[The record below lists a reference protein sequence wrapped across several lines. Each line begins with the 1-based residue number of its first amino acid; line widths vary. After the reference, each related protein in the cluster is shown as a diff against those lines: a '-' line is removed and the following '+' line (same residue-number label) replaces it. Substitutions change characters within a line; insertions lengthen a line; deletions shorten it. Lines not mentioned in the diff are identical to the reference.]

1 MPNWLNRRYE
11 ILWGAFQSSPFCVED
26 ATRVLKEKFDDS
38 EEQINV
44 VLSELRKEG
53 MLKVEFD
60 PTDARKRVYQLI
72 SREQII
78 SERFSITNKQLT
90 RGDLEGL
97 LKAAADLIRTRVDYT
112 FILVLLFYKRIS
124 DKWKMEF
131 ENAYKEALA
140 DGLSEEE
147 AKKEARNAIYHDFDI
162 PEEFLWE
169 NIRKEPTRL
178 PENFSKAMK
187 VLAERNSG
195 LKDVFENV
203 DFVQFTTNRENA
215 EVLRQLVELFSAKAL
230 HHVSPDILGDAYEW
244 ILRYFAPQKAKEGEV
259 YTPKEVINLIIEMVD
274 PKPGESVY
282 DPACGSGGMLISAY
296 KHVENNLGRNEAD
309 KLFLF
314 GQEYNHKTLAL
325 AKMNLYIHD
334 IRNGQLALG
343 DTLLYPKF
351 KEGNLPASAGQS
363 GKLKKFDVVIANP
376 PWNQDG
382 YSEETLKKG
391 EFWRERFNFGFTP
404 KQSADWAWIEHML
417 ASAKERGGRVG
428 VVIDNGCLF
437 RGGKEKAI
445 RTSIVNADL
454 IEAVILLPEKLFY
467 NTGAPGAVIVL
478 NKNKP
483 KARKGKV
490 LFINASNEYE
500 QHPSVRKL
508 NRLGDEHIE
517 KIVKAYKEFRDS
529 GGFSKVVE
537 IEKIKENGY
546 NLNVTLYVF
555 PEEEI
560 EEIDVTKEWEGLRKV
575 ERELVEVE
583 KKIEGYLKELK
594 Y

>member
-1 MPNWLNRRYE
+1 MIPKWLDKRYE
-11 ILWGAFQSSPFCVED
+11 ILWQAFHSSSFRVED
-26 ATRVLKEKFDDS
+26 AARVLKEKIDDS

-44 VLSELRKEG
+44 ILSELRKEG

-60 PTDARKRVYQLI
+60 PTDARKRIYQLR
-72 SREQII
+72 SKKEII
-78 SERFSITNKQLT
+78 SEKLSLENNRLT

-124 DKWKMEF
+124 DKWEIEF
-131 ENAYKEALA
+131 ENAYNEALA
-140 DGLSEEE
+140 DGLTEEE
-147 AKKEARNAIYHDFDI
+147 AKREAQNVIYHDFDI
-162 PEEFLWE
+162 PEELLWD
-169 NIRKEPTRL
+169 NIRKDPARL

-187 VLAERNSG
+187 ILAERNPG
-195 LKDVFENV
+195 LKDIFENV

-215 EVLRQLVELFSAKAL
+215 EVLRQLVELFSAQSL
-230 HHVSPDILGDAYEW
+230 HRVSPDILGDAYEW

-259 YTPKEVINLIIEMVD
+259 YTPKEVIKLIVEMLD
-274 PKPGESVY
+274 PKSGESVY

-296 KHVENNLGRNEAD
+296 KHVENNLGRNKAD

-334 IRNGQLALG
+334 IRNAQLALG

-351 KEGNLPASAGQS
+351 KEGD
-363 GKLKKFDVVIANP
+363 KLKKFDVVIANP

-417 ASAKERGGRVG
+417 ASAKDDTGRVG

-445 RTSIVNADL
+445 RTNIINADL
-454 IEAVILLPEKLFY
+454 IEAIILLPEKLFY
-467 NTGAPGAVIVL
+467 NTGAPGAIIVF
-478 NKNKP
+478 NKNKSQS
-483 KARKGKV
+483 RKGKI
-490 LFINASNEYE
+490 LFINASQEFE
-500 QHPSVRKL
+500 KHPDIRKL
-508 NRLGDEHIE
+508 NRLGEEHIK
-517 KIVKAYKEFRDS
+517 KIVKAYKEFKDFD
-529 GGFSKVVE
+529 GFSKIVK
-537 IEKIKENGY
+537 IEKIKENDY

-555 PEEEI
+555 PKEEV
-560 EEIDVTKEWEGLRKV
+560 EEIDIAKEWEEMLKIDLQIKDV
-575 ERELVEVE
+575 TER
-583 KKIEGYLKELK
+583 IEGYLKELK